1 MPDFLGGEMDLC
13 VSSSIIPAG
22 GTTTTLLCVLT
33 DDIESSGLLPK
44 GEERPGEPG
53 TSWPVLST
61 KVISPFCPFW
71 PALRPDA
78 GFEFV

>member
-1 MPDFLGGEMDLC
+1 MDLC
-13 VSSSIIPAG
+13 VSSSIIPDG
-22 GTTTTLLCVLT
+22 GNTTTTLLCVLT

-61 KVISPFCPFW
+61 KVICPFCPFW